1 LLPAGGSATTSAPEP
16 VTDPRLDESAW
27 IVFGRRFPRRFSL
40 YARVFAGLLLLLF
53 LGWWFTR
60 DVTYVSNVKVAGLD
74 TVAEDEVDPLREL
87 AGDFAD
93 FVNHLA
99 DIGYGWQPGGLPTL
113 RAGEALTAEDP
124 VGVVALGTLEVKKG
138 GASLLR
144 GETAASL
151 ASYLVSLG
159 WEEGP
164 GGALAETQKDYGP
177 LNAIVRLYEAPEGRE
192 RLSIEV
198 TRR

>member
-1 LLPAGGSATTSAPEP
+1 

-27 IVFGRRFPRRFSL
+27 IVFGRRFPRRWSL
-40 YARVFAGLLLLLF
+40 YARVFAGLLLVLF

-74 TVAEDEVDPLREL
+74 TAAADEVGPLRDV

-99 DIGYGWQPGGLPTL
+99 EMGYGWQPGGLPTL
-113 RAGEALTAEDP
+113 RAGEALTQDEADRL
-124 VGVVALGTLEVKKG
+124 VGVGTLEVKKG

-144 GETAASL
+144 GETAESL
-151 ASYLVSLG
+151 ADYLSALG
-159 WEEGP
+159 WQEGP
-164 GGALAETQKDYGP
+164 GGVLAETEKDYGP
-177 LNAIVRLYEAPEGRE
+177 LQATVRVYEGPEGRE
-192 RLSIEV
+192 RLRIEV